1 MDLNT
6 PLEGDDF
13 FSPVGDE
20 QDLDLA
26 ADNSISSK
34 KRKSKKKKKKTKSAA
49 LAAISED
56 IKDVDDKE
64 DAAKISGDP
73 INDDGE
79 DDFGLG
85 DDNAAPKV
93 VNDSSGVA
101 VNNMDSKVV
110 EDDAVTNSQ
119 QHDDDAGFGG
129 DSQTGMEP
137 LGAVTGAEGTEE
149 PEGAK
154 TGAEGME
161 PEDNNND
168 GVDKAD

>member
-1 MDLNT
+1 MDINT

-13 FSPVGDE
+13 FSPVVDE
-20 QDLDLA
+20 QDYDLA
-26 ADNSISSK
+26 GANSTSSK
-34 KRKSKKKKKKTKSAA
+34 KRKGKKKKKKTKSAA

-56 IKDVDDKE
+56 IKDVDDKD

-73 INDDGE
+73 VIEDGE

-93 VNDSSGVA
+93 VNDSAGVA
-101 VNNMDSKVV
+101 ADNMDSKVV

-129 DSQTGMEP
+129 DYQTGMEP
-137 LGAVTGAEGTEE
+137 VGAVTGAEGME
-149 PEGAK
+149 PEGAE
-154 TGAEGME
+154 TGAKGVEQ
-161 PEDNNND
+161 EDNNND